1 MLPDFQ
7 YLTLMQIIKYSVMGA
22 RNSSIDRIIRKK
34 KETGR
39 PRGAISKKNK
49 LLREMIEEFTDGNFH
64 VFIEKMSE
72 IEKPEVY
79 AKLFLELLAFRMPKL
94 KSVDFKGDVRNSS
107 LEEKLKALHLSTL
120 SEIDDEGTE
129 EEL

>member
-1 MLPDFQ
+1 
-7 YLTLMQIIKYSVMGA
+7 MGA
-22 RNSSIDRIIRKK
+22 RNSSIDKIIRKNNK
-34 KETGR
+34 IGR
-39 PRGAISKKNK
+39 PQGSLSNKNK
-49 LLREMIEEFTDGNFH
+49 LLREMIEEFTDGNFN
-64 VFIEKMSE
+64 VFVEKMNQ
-72 IEKPEVY
+72 IDKPEVY
-79 AKLFLELLAFRMPKL
+79 AKLFLELLSFRMPKL

>member
-1 MLPDFQ
+1 MP
-7 YLTLMQIIKYSVMGA
+7 T
-22 RNSSIDRIIRKK
+22 RNPKIEKIIREKSK
-34 KETGR
+34 GR
-39 PRGAISKKNK
+39 PPGAGNINK
-49 LLREMIEEFTDGNFH
+49 RLLRELIEEYTDGNFH
-64 VFIEKMSE
+64 TFTEKMNE
-72 IEKPEVY
+72 IDKPEVY

-120 SEIDDEGTE
+120 SEIEDEGTE

>member
-1 MLPDFQ
+1 
-7 YLTLMQIIKYSVMGA
+7 MGA
-22 RNSSIDRIIRKK
+22 RNSSIDKIIRKNNK
-34 KETGR
+34 IGR
-39 PRGAISKKNK
+39 PQGSLSNKNK

-120 SEIDDEGTE
+120 SEIEDEGTE

>member
-7 YLTLMQIIKYSVMGA
+7 YLSLMQIIKYSVMGA
-22 RNSSIDRIIRKK
+22 RNSSIDKIIRKNNK
-34 KETGR
+34 IGR
-39 PRGAISKKNK
+39 PQGSLSNKNK

-64 VFIEKMSE
+64 VFIQKMSE
-72 IEKPEVY
+72 IDKPEVY

>member
-1 MLPDFQ
+1 
-7 YLTLMQIIKYSVMGA
+7 MGA
-22 RNSSIDRIIRKK
+22 RNSSIDKIIRKNNK
-34 KETGR
+34 IGR
-39 PRGAISKKNK
+39 PQGSLSNKNK

-64 VFIEKMSE
+64 VFIQKMSE
-72 IEKPEVY
+72 IDKPEVY
-79 AKLFLELLAFRMPKL
+79 AKLFLELLSFRMPKL